1 MSTYSLPKLT
11 ICAEHLNLLSQNN
24 VAFMSNEG
32 NGGLQSYNGY
42 ANSNYGGQRNLG
54 FGYYRG
60 TDSYGFLPSR
70 EVNYYSGTGYRG
82 YN

>member
-1 MSTYSLPKLT
+1 MNTQFT
-11 ICAEHLNLLSQNN
+11 R
-24 VAFMSNEG
+24 G

-42 ANSNYGGQRNLG
+42 SNNNYNGQRNLG

-60 TDSYGFLPSR
+60 TDQYGFGGGSAPSR
-70 EVNYYSGTGYRG
+70 DLSYYSGTGYRG